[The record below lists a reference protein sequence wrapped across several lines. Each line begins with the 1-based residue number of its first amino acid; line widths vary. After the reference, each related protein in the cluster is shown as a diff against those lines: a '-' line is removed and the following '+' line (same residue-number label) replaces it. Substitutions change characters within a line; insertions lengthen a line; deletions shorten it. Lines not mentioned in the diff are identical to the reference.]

1 MTFRLQQTRLVAVR
15 HEEEIMPSLLP
26 LQLFKNLSDE
36 TRLSLGAV
44 VARKRGALRLR
55 ACIYPERNTAKNIAA
70 LALLRESG
78 LLIDRRDGKWIH
90 YRLSPHMPAWAAAV
104 IEQAYL
110 CQRDEI
116 LHLSQQAER
125 DNATTNGKAVCM

>member
-1 MTFRLQQTRLVAVR
+1 
-15 HEEEIMPSLLP
+15 MPSLLP

-36 TRLSLGAV
+36 TRLSLV
-44 VARKRGALRLR
+44 LF
-55 ACIYPERNTAKNIAA
+55 
-70 LALLRESG
+70 LLRESG

>member
-1 MTFRLQQTRLVAVR
+1 LTFRLQQTRLVAVR
-15 HEEEIMPSLLP
+15 HEGEIMPSLLP

-36 TRLSLGAV
+36 TRLSLV
-44 VARKRGALRLR
+44 LLLREKETQPKISR
-55 ACIYPERNTAKNIAA
+55 H
-70 LALLRESG
+70 LALLRKSG

>member
-1 MTFRLQQTRLVAVR
+1 
-15 HEEEIMPSLLP
+15 MPSLLP
-26 LQLFKNLSDE
+26 CNFLRIFLTKPGSA
-36 TRLSLGAV
+36 GAV
-44 VARKRGALRLR
+44 VARKRELCVCELVSILKETQPKISRH
-55 ACIYPERNTAKNIAA
+55 

>member
-1 MTFRLQQTRLVAVR
+1 
-15 HEEEIMPSLLP
+15 MPQLHP
-26 LQLFKNLSDE
+26 LQLFKNLSDD
-36 TRLSLGAV
+36 TRLKLLML
-44 VARKRGALRLR
+44 LRDKGEL
-55 ACIYPERNTAKNIAA
+55 CVCELTAILNETQPKISRH
-70 LALLRESG
+70 LALLRESE

-116 LHLSQQAER
+116 RHLSQQAER
-125 DNATTNGKAVCM
+125 DNATTNFKNVCG

>member
-1 MTFRLQQTRLVAVR
+1 LTFRLQQTRLVAVR
-15 HEEEIMPSLLP
+15 HEGEIMPSLLP

-36 TRLSLGAV
+36 TRLSLV
-44 VARKRGALRLR
+44 LLLREKGELCVCELVSILKETQPKISR
-55 ACIYPERNTAKNIAA
+55 H

-78 LLIDRRDGKWIH
+78 LLIDRRDGKWIY

-116 LHLSQQAER
+116 LYLSQQAER